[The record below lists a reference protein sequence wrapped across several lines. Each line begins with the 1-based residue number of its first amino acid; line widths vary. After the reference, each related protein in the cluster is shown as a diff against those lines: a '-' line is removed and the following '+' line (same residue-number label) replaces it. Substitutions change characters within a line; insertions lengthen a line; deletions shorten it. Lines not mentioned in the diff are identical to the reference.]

1 MPRPKKPPL
10 TFAQRMQ
17 KLAAAQIKNNQ
28 PIPSASEPPQAAPD
42 ALKDLNVRIKHILQ
56 LTEKAKKKPGRMIF
70 FVMYD
75 IEDNKV
81 RRLVSQYLERKGC
94 TRIQRSIFLAETSV
108 ETYNAIKNDLTEVQS
123 AYDNHDSI
131 IVLPISTDHLRMMK
145 VIGQHIAV
153 DVITHSRNTLFF

>member
-1 MPRPKKPPL
+1 MPRKKKPPL

-17 KLAAAQIKNNQ
+17 KIAAAQMKGNR
-28 PIPSASEPPQAAPD
+28 PIREAPEPSSASPD
-42 ALKDLNVRIKHILQ
+42 ALENLSLRIKRILQ
-56 LTEKAKKKPGRMIF
+56 LTEKAKKNPGRMIF

-81 RRLVSQYLERKGC
+81 RRLVSQYLERQGC
-94 TRIQRSIFLAETSV
+94 TRIQRSIFLAETSA
-108 ETYNAIKNDLTEVQS
+108 ETYNAIKNDLTDVQA

-131 IVLPISTDHLRMMK
+131 IVLPISTDYLRMMK
-145 VIGQHIAV
+145 IIGQQLAV